1 MNKTERRMLVTG
13 IVALEVVAVA
23 GYGRFKQSE
32 ILLDALKTPISD
44 QNPYQTTD
52 IGNSDKLP
60 PVYTAFAEQYKPE
73 LVAAS
78 KTYNVPVELIIGAIV
93 EENAKRTVFE
103 DWKDTA
109 ALTWNACVPLSL
121 EVDPSLGIGQVN
133 VSTAGYLGEKYWH
146 QNTEEVSI
154 ETELLN
160 PRETIPYITMAVAD
174 IMHRPNRA
182 TEGHVFDN
190 PHLVSIIGTEYVRGP
205 TNSPLASAQPT
216 SAGTF
221 YTWAVS
227 NVPAIRIF
235 GESAQITREQ
245 QDALRQ
251 YGKTAQY
258 VE

>member
-1 MNKTERRMLVTG
+1 MNKTGKRILATS
-13 IVALEVVAVA
+13 IVAAELFGLTWYATHT
-23 GYGRFKQSE
+23 QSE
-32 ILLDALKTPISD
+32 ILLDALKTPIGEER
-44 QNPYQTTD
+44 PYQTPD
-52 IGNSDKLP
+52 LSNPDKLP
-60 PVYTAFAEQYKPE
+60 SIYTAFAEQYKPE

-78 KTYNVPVELIIGAIV
+78 RAYNVPVELIIGAIV
-93 EENAKRTVFE
+93 EENASRTLLE

-109 ALTWNACVPLSL
+109 ALRWNACVPFSL

-133 VSTAGYLGEKYWH
+133 VSTAEYLGEKYWH

-154 ETELLN
+154 EKELLD
-160 PRETIPYITMAVAD
+160 PKESIDYITMTLAD

-182 TEGHVFDN
+182 TEGHIFDN

-205 TNSPLASAQPT
+205 TNSSLASAQPT

-221 YTWAVS
+221 YAWVVS
-227 NVPAIRIF
+227 NIPAIHLF